1 VYTSIVALVNEYRG
15 QSFVKS
21 FRRYVVPTLATFTSW
36 RALYLHKRNKA
47 QERAHPCA
55 PSARPLAV
63 VPPGEAAWAPEE
75 QHAAKRLV
83 FECWKLTVQ
92 AFAALVVGAMANR
105 PQRLRHD
112 RFSLEQYEDT

>member
-1 VYTSIVALVNEYRG
+1 M
-15 QSFVKS
+15 
-21 FRRYVVPTLATFTSW
+21 PTLATFTSW
-36 RALYLHKRNKA
+36 RALYLHQRNKVEKLA
-47 QERAHPCA
+47 RPCA

-83 FECWKLTVQ
+83 FACWKLTVQ

-112 RFSLEQYEDT
+112 RFSLEEYVDTHIVV